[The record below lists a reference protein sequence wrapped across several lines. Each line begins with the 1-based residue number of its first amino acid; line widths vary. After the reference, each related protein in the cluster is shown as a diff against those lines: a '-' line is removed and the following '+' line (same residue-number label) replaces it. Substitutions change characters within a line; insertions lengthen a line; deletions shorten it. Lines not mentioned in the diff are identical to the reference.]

1 MTLFPRLL
9 LAVIMVYPGLAGS
22 VDAFDRDQYMT
33 GLVTSAMR
41 ACSSMQPV
49 KTTRNQ
55 PLVRLEKGTWTIT
68 LDGRISKLPEQAMPL
83 LYERISEQYK
93 VFKDGF
99 GMYECLADYVHYH
112 RESEGHDPGYSRDDT
127 IHSMSHK
134 ITSEEREII
143 DQQLLQ
149 LETLLG
155 DGESRLYEHM
165 TGIYQHPVCFE
176 EQWCG
181 YLASVRLGHIR
192 ETNVGRGY
200 VVYFGLYPRADE
212 GERLINFAGLTAI
225 GHDSIDLSTLRVVD
239 NRLKVRMST
248 YGASIDEEVTLN
260 RDAWGNFYLDR

>member
-1 MTLFPRLL
+1 MTLFRRLL
-9 LAVIMVYPGLAGS
+9 LSVIMVYPGLAGS

-33 GLVTSAMR
+33 GLVNSAMR

-55 PLVRLEKGTWTIT
+55 PLVRLEKGAWTIT

-83 LYERISEQYK
+83 LYERFSEQYD

-112 RESEGHDPGYSRDDT
+112 RESEGHDPDYSRDNT

-134 ITSEEREII
+134 ITSDEREII

-155 DGESRLYEHM
+155 DGESRIYEHM
-165 TGIYQHPVCFE
+165 TRIYQHPVCFE

-181 YLASVRLGHIR
+181 YLAFVYLGDVRGTHAWS
-192 ETNVGRGY
+192 TY

-212 GERLINFAGLTAI
+212 GERFINFAGLTSFS
-225 GHDSIDLSTLRVVD
+225 HDFIDLSTLRVVD
-239 NRLKVRMST
+239 NRLKVRMSA
-248 YGASIDEEVTLN
+248 YGTSIDKEVTLY
-260 RDAWGNFYLDR
+260 RDEWGNFYLDR